1 MATDIDTLLQS
12 YTTWLGE
19 QIKTRTIGE
28 YQEITTPFLDR
39 HNDCIQLYLKKLT
52 EQEYLLSDGG
62 YTIQDLESC
71 GCRLDTE
78 KRQELLNETLAGLGV
93 SLSEDNELQ
102 VITSRPT
109 FPQKKHNLIQAV
121 LAVND
126 LTYTSKQNVGQ
137 MFTEDVK
144 HWLTKH
150 NIRYSTKISLVGKS
164 GMAHSF
170 ELVIPPSPDETTPER
185 LIQTYNNL
193 TLQQIEAL
201 AFRWNDV
208 RQIRPSKLY
217 VITSSSR
224 SLSKGVEDVCNAC
237 DIMPIA
243 YENLDTIAP
252 QLTA

>member
-28 YQEITTPFLDR
+28 YQEITTPFFDR

-93 SLSEDNELQ
+93 SLSED
-102 VITSRPT
+102 
-109 FPQKKHNLIQAV
+109 
-121 LAVND
+121 
-126 LTYTSKQNVGQ
+126 TSKQNVGQ